1 MMRNRILLI
10 LTSAVAFACS
20 ESGVP
25 PTAQSDGLTLQASA
39 DNRVVHQASV
49 GSPDICST
57 FEEKPGCDANFS
69 LTAIQ
74 RADGSVTGEWVDRA
88 SHVNGGGGFHVVV
101 NCLNVIGNRAYIS
114 GVITQGNS
122 DQIGQLAL
130 TKVVDNGRST
140 QDPLDEISFTIN
152 FPGLTTDCNEAPA
165 FDNVIP
171 LFAIPQGQVVVR

>member
-10 LTSAVAFACS
+10 LTSAVVFACS

-25 PTAQSDGLTLQASA
+25 PTAQSDGPTLQASA
-39 DNRVVHQASV
+39 DNRVVHQAIA
-49 GSPDICST
+49 GSPDICSAVGD
-57 FEEKPGCDANFS
+57 KPGCDANFS

-74 RADGSVTGEWVDRA
+74 WADGSVTGEWVDRA
-88 SHVNGGGGFHVVV
+88 SQVNGGGGTHVVV

-114 GVITQGNS
+114 GVIIQGRA

-130 TKVVDNGRST
+130 TKVVDNGRSMK
-140 QDPLDEISFTIN
+140 DPPDEISLTIN
-152 FPGLTTDCNEAPA
+152 FPGLTTDCNGAPA

-171 LFAIPQGQVVVR
+171 LFAVPQAEVVVR